1 MKAFYLTDD
10 FLKIFPEAHIGVLV
24 CTQVDN
30 TRVDED
36 YSNKLLEEA
45 SKLSAVHYP
54 LEDFSQNEV
63 IQTWRKAYQQFKI
76 KKGTRS
82 SVEALLKR
90 VKNGQTLRPI
100 NPLVD
105 IYNAISLKY
114 GIPAGGEDMDRFVGD
129 LKLDVAKGGEHFV
142 TYGSDEDEPALS
154 GEVIYRDDEGA
165 VVRSFNWRESVRTML
180 TPETTNAFM
189 CMEQVDASRLEDLKA
204 ALTELAEYMQER
216 LGASCEMHILNADTP
231 RITLQK

>member
-1 MKAFYLTDD
+1 MKSFYLTPA
-10 FLKIFPEAHIGVLV
+10 FLEIFPEAQIGVLV
-24 CTQVDN
+24 CEQVDN
-30 TRVDED
+30 TRVDEA
-36 YSNKLLEEA
+36 YSARILEEA
-45 SKLSAVHYP
+45 SRLSAVHYP

-63 IQTWRKAYQQFKI
+63 MQVWRKAYQKFKI

-114 GIPAGGEDMDRFVGD
+114 GIPAGGEDIDCFVGD
-129 LKLDVAKGGEHFV
+129 LRLDVAQGGEHFV
-142 TYGSDEDEPALS
+142 TYGSDEDEPALA

-180 TPETTNAFM
+180 TPETTHAFM
-189 CMEQVDASRLEDLKA
+189 CMEQVDASRLDDLKS
-204 ALTELAEYMQER
+204 ALTELGQMMEER
-216 LGASCEMHILNADTP
+216 LGARWQMHIVNAENP
-231 RITLQK
+231 KISL

>member
-1 MKAFYLTDD
+1 MKSFYLTDE
-10 FLKIFPEAHIGVLV
+10 FLNIFPEAHIGVLV
-24 CTQVDN
+24 CEQVNN
-30 TRVDED
+30 TRVDEAFSMD
-36 YSNKLLEEA
+36 LLEKA
-45 SKLSAVHYP
+45 SRLSAAHFP

-114 GIPAGGEDMDRFVGD
+114 GIPAGGEDIDCFAGD
-129 LKLDVAKGGEHFV
+129 LRLDVAKGGEHFV
-142 TYGSDEDEPALS
+142 TYGSDEDEPALA

-204 ALTELAEYMQER
+204 ALTELGQMMHER
-216 LGASCEMHILNADTP
+216 LGARCEMYILTAQHP
-231 RITLQK
+231 SIPLQK